1 MKNSATYRH
10 IQIPSAPVASTFCAS
25 GYRIDP
31 ELSGEL
37 ADASLLTA
45 TFYDGYSFLRQRD
58 PLGIFT
64 APPQA
69 NIHPLGLAT
78 GTLTAVLGPGADT
91 IPPLLSVSFFDIENH
106 PIATL
111 SATHRGDFLKTLS
124 DFNLAG
130 QPVKVTT
137 ELLDNAGQPTL
148 MLNCESIYDR
158 HGRPATGRLIYKNH
172 IFNLG
177 RTAYDRLGHIAS
189 TTYEGDITRS
199 FTYDLHGWLAEWSC
213 KGLTQKLSYADSSNP
228 SYTGRISSKQ
238 TSHDKKTDTYIYS
251 YDLLGRLTDA
261 KFSNQ
266 DSNSIWGFSFANY
279 SASYSYDLQGNMLT
293 LKRSG
298 AVNDISCGTIDDISA
313 TFIGNQLAS
322 LRDDAAT
329 VLLENSLDIPNG
341 SWSGTDFAYDANGN
355 QTRDMSRGVADITY
369 NELNLPARIEFE
381 DGATIEYLYSAS
393 GTKLAEIPSR
403 IGLMAG
409 NRRDYV
415 GLIEYEQN
423 KMTRIALTSGYI
435 TMADTLFHLFVP
447 DHQGNIMAVIDAKS
461 GKREHYHDY
470 YPYGMP
476 HVEINSS
483 TTTLPPILPG
493 FGTLSANEIII
504 TPPQSGFPQIVI
516 PSKNR
521 RLYSAKELTTDYGL
535 NAYDFEARWLTPAF
549 PRFTTIDRFA
559 EKYYPI
565 SPYVYTAG
573 DPINFTDITGDSILV
588 KAPNQQGYAED
599 YYYIPDQK
607 KLVDFN
613 GNTYVGSD
621 EGTLALIDALN
632 NICDGNRG
640 KELLT
645 ELSNSTSIVMIRPKK
660 YSNKKARNG
669 ERSTNDNP
677 SIYSVVTWFHNM
689 PDLHGG
695 KNFITLAHELGH
707 SLDRLR
713 GTINESTWY
722 TVIKSDGSPFDV
734 SYAEIFAIHIEN
746 IIRGEHGI
754 PLRMY
759 YEYDKTGIYDISKI
773 LIQNGNQSVYINQNG
788 HPNPNFSPIKPNLR
802 YKYNIQK

>member
-1 MKNSATYRH
+1 MLKLLFPKKHNHYNKLSLATCSNPADGERRVVRWRWDGARLRADGFYAAGELDAVRTTDGDGRVSLVFTDCMGRTVLQRAIADGDRYADTYTVSDPWGNPLLVIPPEASERLGGSGSLMIGAEAVNSLLNDYAFIYRYDSRLRLRSKKLPGCGAVEMAYDNDNRVVFTRDGNQAQSGRRSFMLYDRLGRPAVTGTCRDALSESFWSGDGSDVSAMIATAD
-10 IQIPSAPVASTFCAS
+10 PSVPVASTFCAS
-25 GYRIDP
+25 GYRINP

-58 PLGIFT
+58 PLGVFT

-69 NIHPLGLAT
+69 NTHPLGLAT

-91 IPPLLSVSFFDIENH
+91 IPPLLSVTFFDIENY

-111 SATHRGDFLKTLS
+111 SATHRGDILKTLS

-137 ELLDNAGQPTL
+137 ELLNKAGQPTL
-148 MLNCESIYDR
+148 MLNCESTYDR
-158 HGRPATGRLIYKNH
+158 HGRPATGRLIYKDH

-177 RTAYDRLGHIAS
+177 RTAYDRLGRLAS
-189 TTYEGDITRS
+189 TTYEGEITRTQ
-199 FTYDLHGWLAEWSC
+199 TYDLHGWLTEWSC

-381 DGATIEYLYSAS
+381 DGAAIEYLYSAS

-423 KMTRIALTSGYI
+423 KITRIALTSGYI
-435 TMADTLFHLFVP
+435 TIADTLFHLFVP

-461 GKREHYHDY
+461 
-470 YPYGMP
+470 
-476 HVEINSS
+476 
-483 TTTLPPILPG
+483 
-493 FGTLSANEIII
+493 
-504 TPPQSGFPQIVI
+504 
-516 PSKNR
+516 
-521 RLYSAKELTTDYGL
+521 
-535 NAYDFEARWLTPAF
+535 
-549 PRFTTIDRFA
+549 
-559 EKYYPI
+559 
-565 SPYVYTAG
+565 
-573 DPINFTDITGDSILV
+573 
-588 KAPNQQGYAED
+588 
-599 YYYIPDQK
+599 
-607 KLVDFN
+607 
-613 GNTYVGSD
+613 
-621 EGTLALIDALN
+621 
-632 NICDGNRG
+632 
-640 KELLT
+640 
-645 ELSNSTSIVMIRPKK
+645 
-660 YSNKKARNG
+660 
-669 ERSTNDNP
+669 
-677 SIYSVVTWFHNM
+677 
-689 PDLHGG
+689 
-695 KNFITLAHELGH
+695 
-707 SLDRLR
+707 
-713 GTINESTWY
+713 
-722 TVIKSDGSPFDV
+722 
-734 SYAEIFAIHIEN
+734 
-746 IIRGEHGI
+746 
-754 PLRMY
+754 
-759 YEYDKTGIYDISKI
+759 
-773 LIQNGNQSVYINQNG
+773 
-788 HPNPNFSPIKPNLR
+788 
-802 YKYNIQK
+802 